1 MEGRAPI
8 ALVSNDKNS
17 IQGESEMD
25 WSLTRPPIPNTGRLT
40 RWAGLA
46 LVMLGAAL
54 STTGARAQVLA
65 MTLEHNVG
73 SIIQGVVPDVV
84 PDEDSAAPT
93 EAVTDIPARL
103 RRQQVTYSTTEAAG
117 TVVVDTSNPYLYF
130 VLGGVRPSA
139 TGSASA
145 ARASPGRALGQ

>member
-1 MEGRAPI
+1 MEGRALI

-73 SIIQGVVPDVV
+73 SIIPCL
-84 PDEDSAAPT
+84 SAFNMQAL
-93 EAVTDIPARL
+93 AVD
-103 RRQQVTYSTTEAAG
+103 G
-117 TVVVDTSNPYLYF
+117 CHD
-130 VLGGVRPSA
+130 
-139 TGSASA
+139 
-145 ARASPGRALGQ
+145 